1 LKGFLP
7 MNNNAEIKHENTD
20 TKKEVERR
28 PYQAPQLIEIDLY
41 SEREV
46 LATVCK
52 GPLVPRC
59 TGGTKS

>member
-1 LKGFLP
+1 
-7 MNNNAEIKHENTD
+7 MNNNAEIQHQDTD

-46 LATVCK
+46 LVTVCK
-52 GPLVPRC
+52 ATLRC
-59 TGGTKS
+59 TGTTGRS